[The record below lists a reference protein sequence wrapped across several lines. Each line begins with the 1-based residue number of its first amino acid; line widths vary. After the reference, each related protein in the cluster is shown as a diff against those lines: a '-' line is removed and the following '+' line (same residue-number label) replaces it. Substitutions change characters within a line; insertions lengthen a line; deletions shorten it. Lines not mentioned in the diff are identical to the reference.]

1 MDNASHHQTA
11 PAPRYHGLSGRYAWR
26 GIVMGLLLAAVSACS
41 NTFIYNQLDWLI
53 PWYLGDYVDLDRD
66 QGRTLKSRLRD
77 LLQWH
82 RSEELTQ
89 YLVFLDEVETDL
101 DSTLSGTDIERWAN
115 RAEAAYD
122 RLEARMLPIAF
133 DLGAE
138 LTDEQMSGFLVELAE
153 RQKALEKEY
162 LQRSDAEYREDAA
175 ESLTDTFEDLM
186 GRLNDLQQ
194 QEIAEAVGRLQRF
207 DAGWLAERAQWLETL
222 NGELQQRNQGWQDRI
237 RQALAD
243 RERNRTDSYR
253 GAYRHNAL
261 IVNQVIADV
270 LNLRSPKQDA
280 RLRDEIA
287 GYRRDFRKLIAQG
300 EG

>member
-1 MDNASHHQTA
+1 MDIASYRQA
-11 PAPRYHGLSGRYAWR
+11 APRDRGHPRRYAWR
-26 GIVMGLLLAAVSACS
+26 GLAIGLLLAVLPACS

-66 QGRTLKSRLRD
+66 QGRLLKSRLRD

-122 RLEARMLPIAF
+122 RVEARMLPIAF
-133 DLGAE
+133 DLGAD
-138 LTDEQMSGFLVELAE
+138 LSDEQMSGFLDELAE
-153 RQKALEKEY
+153 RQRALEEEY
-162 LQRSDAEYREDAA
+162 LERSDAEYREDAA

-186 GRLNDLQQ
+186 GRLNDRQR
-194 QEIAEAVGRLQRF
+194 QEITRAVGRLQRF
-207 DAGWLAERAQWLETL
+207 DAGWLEERAQWLETL
-222 NGELQQRNQGWQDRI
+222 NGELQQRHQGWEGRI

-253 GAYRHNAL
+253 EAYRHNAL

-270 LNLRSPKQDA
+270 LNLRTPKQDA
-280 RLRDEIA
+280 RLRREIDD
-287 GYRRDFRKLIAQG
+287 YRRDFRKLIAQG
-300 EG
+300 ES